1 MPSIGRHSPPR
12 SADRAGVDEL
22 CRRDLRIK
30 SIVERAG
37 PFRVRVVGDPFA
49 ALVGS
54 ILHQQLSMK
63 AAATITS
70 RVLDLCDGRR
80 FTPPT
85 LAKLSNAKL
94 RAAGLSNQKCA
105 YIADLCDHFR
115 NGHLDAARLR
125 RLDDEAVIE
134 AVTAVKGI
142 GRWTA
147 EMLLI
152 FCLRRPDVWP
162 IDDLGIRKA
171 CQKLIGA
178 AKEPPRD
185 ELIAIGDMWRP
196 HRTIASWYLWRSLE
210 FNDRG

>member
-1 MPSIGRHSPPR
+1 MGRIAPPR
-12 SADRAGVDEL
+12 ASDQTGIQLLR
-22 CRRDLRIK
+22 RRDKRLRAIMD
-30 SIVERAG
+30 RAG
-37 PFRVRVVGDPFA
+37 PFRVRIVADPFA
-49 ALVGS
+49 ALVSS

-63 AAATITS
+63 AAATIS
-70 RVLDLCDGRR
+70 GRVLDLCDGRR
-80 FTPPT
+80 FTPQA
-85 LAKLSNAKL
+85 LGSLSKTQL

-105 YIADLCDHFR
+105 YVAELCEQFGDGR
-115 NGHLDAARLR
+115 LSSARLR
-125 RLDDEAVIE
+125 KLDDEAVIE

-171 CQKLIGA
+171 CQKLLGA

-185 ELIAIGDMWRP
+185 ELVALGESWRP
-196 HRTIASWYLWRSLE
+196 HRTIASWYLWRSVE
-210 FNDRG
+210 FKEIA